1 MFFKLLMIFLF
12 IIYIFNKDIKETFD
26 NCIENVYNNNLEVF
40 KKNQGKMSLG
50 HNSNE
55 YIYKTLIMSSDEPLP
70 VNANFFYNINI

>member
-12 IIYIFNKDIKETFD
+12 IIYIFNKDIKETFE

-50 HNSNE
+50 YNSND
-55 YIYKTLIMSSDEPLP
+55 YIYKTLIMSSDVPLP
-70 VNANFFYNINI
+70 VNANFFYNKY